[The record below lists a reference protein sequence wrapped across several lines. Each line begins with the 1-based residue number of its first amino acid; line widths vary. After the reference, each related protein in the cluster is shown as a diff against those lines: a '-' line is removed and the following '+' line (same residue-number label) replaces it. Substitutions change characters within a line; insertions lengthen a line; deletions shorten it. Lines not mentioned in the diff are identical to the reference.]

1 MPRSARRSNNRIEP
15 LLDAAAHCFAL
26 QGYHGTTMR
35 EIAKSIDML
44 PGSVYYHFPSKED
57 LALAVYR
64 EGVRNLCDRVE
75 QSLADIAEPW
85 ARLETALT
93 AHLETILDQSPYARV
108 LIRILPD
115 QLPARAAELTALRAD
130 YEKRFAGLIADLPLP
145 ANAKPGLLRLF
156 LLGAANWTEIW
167 YRPEVE
173 TPAAIARQFVQ
184 FLRQPMDEN
193 HTGAAD
199 DRPA

>member
-1 MPRSARRSNNRIEP
+1 MPQTARRSNNRIEP
-15 LLDAAAHCFAL
+15 LLEAAADCFAI

-35 EIAKSIDML
+35 EIAKAVDML

-57 LALAVYR
+57 LLLAVYR

-75 QSLADIAEPW
+75 QSLGGVTGPW
-85 ARLETALT
+85 ARLEAALIS
-93 AHLETILDQSPYARV
+93 HLETILDQSAYARV

-145 ANAKPGLLRLF
+145 ATAKPSLVRLF

-167 YRPEVE
+167 YRPENG
-173 TPAAIARQFVQ
+173 TPAAIACQFVQ
-184 FLRQPMDEN
+184 FLRQPLDE
-193 HTGAAD
+193 TTAGAAD
-199 DRPA
+199 DRPV